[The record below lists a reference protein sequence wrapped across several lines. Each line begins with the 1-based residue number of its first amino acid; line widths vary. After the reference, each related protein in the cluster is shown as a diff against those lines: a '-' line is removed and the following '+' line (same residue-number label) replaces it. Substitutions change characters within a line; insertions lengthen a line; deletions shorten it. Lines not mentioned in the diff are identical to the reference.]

1 MTSALNGA
9 AAPAHMTDAQHGEIL
24 RVEDLKVH
32 FPLMKGVVIQRQ
44 VATVKAVDGVSF
56 ALKRGDTLG
65 LVGESGCGKS
75 TTGLAVL
82 RMLTPTAGRI
92 LFEGRDITQYD
103 KDRMRPVRRRMQMVY
118 QDPYGSLNP
127 RMRVRD
133 IIGEPLEVHGLAS
146 DQAAYRARVAE
157 LIAMV
162 GLLPDMAERYP
173 HEFSGG
179 QRQRIGIA
187 RALAL
192 EPSLLICDEPVSALD
207 VSIQAQVVNLF
218 MDLQERLQLTY
229 IFIAHDLSVV
239 RHISDRIAV
248 MYLGRIVEISGSRR
262 SLQVAPAPL
271 YGSAAGSHSGRRPGS
286 RGTPSPHDR
295 HRRGAERAQTAV
307 GLPFPSAVSEGDGG
321 MQDGRSASEGT
332 RSGPSRRLSS
342 THSLVL
348 VVVAAIWLCGTE
360 LWSRRSACRND
371 VSWLHP
377 GATSATLAQG
387 DP

>member
-1 MTSALNGA
+1 MTCALNGVP
-9 AAPAHMTDAQHGEIL
+9 APAQKIESAQSDEIL

-32 FPLMKGVVIQRQ
+32 FPLMKGIVIQRQ
-44 VATVKAVDGVSF
+44 IATVKAVDGVSF

-65 LVGESGCGKS
+65 VVGESGCGKS

-92 LFEGRDITQYD
+92 LFEGKDITGYD

-127 RMRVRD
+127 RMKVRD
-133 IIGEPLEVHGLAS
+133 IVGEPLEVHGMAS
-146 DQAAYRARVAE
+146 DQAAYRQRVGE

-192 EPSLLICDEPVSALD
+192 DPSLLICDEPVSALD
-207 VSIQAQVVNLF
+207 VSIQAQVINLF
-218 MDLQERLQLTY
+218 MDLQARLGLTY
-229 IFIAHDLSVV
+229 IFIAHDLAVV

-248 MYLGRIVEISGSRR
+248 MYLGRIVEISDRDDLYKR
-262 SLQVAPAPL
+262 PLHPYTEALLAAIPVADPEVEA
-271 YGSAAGSHSGRRPGS
+271 RRPRAIVTGEV
-286 RGTPSPHDR
+286 PSTLRPPSGCRFHPR
-295 HRRGAERAQTAV
+295 CPKAIAV
-307 GLPFPSAVSEGDGG
+307 CKTVDPPLKELGP
-321 MQDGRSASEGT
+321 GRSVACHLHTAS
-332 RSGPSRRLSS
+332 S
-342 THSLVL
+342 
-348 VVVAAIWLCGTE
+348 
-360 LWSRRSACRND
+360 
-371 VSWLHP
+371 
-377 GATSATLAQG
+377 
-387 DP
+387 